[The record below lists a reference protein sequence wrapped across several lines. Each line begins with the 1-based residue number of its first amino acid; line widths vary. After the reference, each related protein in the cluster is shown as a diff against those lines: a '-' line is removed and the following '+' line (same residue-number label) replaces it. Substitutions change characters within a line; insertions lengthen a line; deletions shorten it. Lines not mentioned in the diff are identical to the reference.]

1 MKRVSPIGTV
11 TIITAIMVLCMTVF
25 AALAYS
31 SGMAE
36 YRLSKSGAEAV
47 EAYYAADRIAAKTV
61 AEAMEQEEAAV
72 TEDIPA
78 GTRQTLHIEVEIDG
92 GKAHIIEWR
101 TVADAEEEEVMF
113 FD

>member
-1 MKRVSPIGTV
+1 MKRISPIGAV
-11 TIITAIMVLCMTVF
+11 TIIAAIMVLCMTVF

-47 EAYYAADRIAAKTV
+47 EAYYAADRIAAQMV
-61 AEAMEQEEAAV
+61 AKAITSGEDSLTA
-72 TEDIPA
+72 DIPA

-92 GKAHIIEWR
+92 GEAHIIEWR
-101 TVADAEEEEVMF
+101 TVADTEEEEGIF
-113 FD
+113 LD

>member
-1 MKRVSPIGTV
+1 MKRVSPIGAV

-36 YRLSKSGAEAV
+36 YRLSRSGADAV
-47 EAYYAADRIAAKTV
+47 EEYYAADKTAAELV
-61 AEAMEQEEAAV
+61 AEAIENGESEVVA
-72 TEDIPA
+72 DIPA
-78 GTRQTLHIEVEIDG
+78 GERQTLHIEVEIDG
-92 GKAHIIEWR
+92 GRANIIDWR
-101 TVADAEEEEVMF
+101 TVADTGEEEEFF